1 MEGSESEA
9 IFDSLNLNPQLFINE
24 VLNSVD
30 DLVDGAFDFF
40 HQEAATKLKIE
51 GTEKVQDLTQGV
63 ASIKNMVQSV
73 LNQRLSLWES
83 YCLHHSFSVPQ
94 GFSLPKSDEPYN
106 DNSMDLNIIGDMEL
120 DAQLDSVRSK
130 LTLLG
135 KESAEL
141 NTELCALERQSDL
154 RNHVAGSVNEA
165 LQLYEQHSMHEML
178 EAEKSPS
185 HIDQML
191 IVMQYFF
198 ELIKTAPELLTKM
211 EKLKIKRVDEA
222 EQSRI
227 ERMQNIPNGEFSS
240 LSNATMEELQEF
252 DTMTL

>member
-178 EAEKSPS
+178 E
-185 HIDQML
+185 
-191 IVMQYFF
+191 